1 MIEDVLS
8 LPEIATIN
16 GKEYKFEYTCKAYG
30 IIEAIT
36 KKSTF
41 EIRDLMLD
49 NRLGI
54 IDSIEVICAGLDKN
68 HTPAEILD
76 VRKYIQDHLH
86 IITEI
91 NMAVTQAFF
100 KPLLPPEVFNKL
112 KEAKKEITKIL
123 ENGEKK
129 TTKRKKKAT

>member
-1 MIEDVLS
+1 MIDDILS

-30 IIEAIT
+30 IIETIAR
-36 KKSTF
+36 KSTF
-41 EIRDLMLD
+41 EIRDLMVD
-49 NRLGI
+49 GKLGI

-68 HTPAEILD
+68 HTPDEILEI
-76 VRKYIQDHLH
+76 RKYIQDHLH
-86 IITEI
+86 VITEI

-100 KPLLPPEVFNKL
+100 KPLLPPEVFLKL

-129 TTKRKKKAT
+129 TKRKKKAT